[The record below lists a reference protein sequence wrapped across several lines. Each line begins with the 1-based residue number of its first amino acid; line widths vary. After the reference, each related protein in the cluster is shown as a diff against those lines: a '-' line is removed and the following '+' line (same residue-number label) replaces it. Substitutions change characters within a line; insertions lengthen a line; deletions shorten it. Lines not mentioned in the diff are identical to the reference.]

1 MNTEV
6 PLNNWLQEHRK
17 QLATAGAAL
26 LLVLPLGAQAGGV
39 VTNCT
44 ETDLRAAMTG
54 GGGVT
59 FACDGTIKLGAP
71 ITIAT
76 DTLIDGAGHQ
86 VALSGNGAVSVF
98 HVNTGTRL
106 TVANLTIGDG
116 RGVWGGAISNDGG
129 SLTLVG
135 VKFQNNV
142 ARNAEWIPVY
152 GAYSEGGVGGAIYNL
167 GTLNATNC
175 AFIGNAARQR
185 ETPDSIYIGDPY
197 FDLWVSLYA
206 FTPCQGGAI
215 YSSGALNLTGCSF
228 EGNAACAAPGYT
240 VLSGMGPAVGATE
253 GRTVAGGAIYGS
265 MPLNLSF
272 CTFSNNVACSS
283 RAIDASAFMIIEPF
297 PPVAGLSATAALGG
311 AVHANSVT
319 IYACSFVNNRVIGGA
334 GGAGGRGDFS
344 NSGAGGGMGGG
355 ATGGALCIS
364 GGSISHSSLVGNVA
378 TGGAGG
384 AGGYG
389 DDSLGHD
396 GGPGAAGGGA
406 RGGALSCSGPVL
418 MSNCTAAGN
427 AATGGAGGAGGA
439 GGRVYDYG
447 YNGGPGGS
455 GGDAHGGAL
464 SCSGLALVNSTAAG
478 NLTLGGTGG
487 EGGRGAS
494 SVHMSGNGGAGGNG
508 GHAYAM
514 PFGVVDAL
522 TNCTLALNTAVGGG
536 GGTGGIAGGGSP
548 GAPGGA
554 GNAYGGL
561 RSGVAVLNCIL
572 ATNQPA
578 NCSGWVNDIGHN
590 LSSDAGCF
598 TNSTSGNGVDP
609 RLAPL
614 VANGGP
620 TLTMA
625 LLPGS
630 PAIDAGDTSLAPAT
644 DQRGFPRPAGLA
656 ADIGAFEYGS
666 VMPTIAISRS
676 GLTGLNILGSGNA
689 NQPCRLL
696 SSMDLSS
703 WVPIATNQFGGDGT
717 VELYDSCAQGS
728 ACRFYRLATP

>member
-1 MNTEV
+1 
-6 PLNNWLQEHRK
+6 
-17 QLATAGAAL
+17 L
-26 LLVLPLGAQAGGV
+26 LLLLPSAAWAGGV

-44 ETDLRAAMTG
+44 EADLRAALAG
-54 GGGVT
+54 GGRVT
-59 FACDGTIKLGAP
+59 FACDGTVKLAVP
-71 ITIAT
+71 ITIAA
-76 DTLIDGAGHQ
+76 DTLIDGSGRQ
-86 VALSGNGAVSVF
+86 VALSGNGGVSVF

-106 TVANLTIGDG
+106 TVANLTIADA

-129 SLTLVG
+129 GLTLVG
-135 VKFQNNV
+135 VKLTNNV
-142 ARNAEWIPVY
+142 ARNADWSPFY

-206 FTPCQGGAI
+206 FTPCRGGAI
-215 YSSGALNLTGCSF
+215 CSSGALNLTGCSF
-228 EGNAACAAPGYT
+228 EDNGAFAAPGYT
-240 VLSGMGPAVGATE
+240 VLSGLGPAVEATQ
-253 GRTVAGGAIYGS
+253 GRTAVGGAIYSS
-265 MPLNLSF
+265 MPLTLIS

-283 RAIDASAFMIIEPF
+283 RGIDASGFMIIEPF
-297 PPVAGLSATAALGG
+297 PPAAGLSAAEASGG
-311 AVHANSVT
+311 AVHANSVS
-319 IYACSFVNNRVIGGA
+319 ICACSFISNRVIGGA
-334 GGAGGRGDFS
+334 GGAGGRGDLS

-364 GGSISHSSLVGNVA
+364 GGNISHSVLAGNLA

-389 DDSLGHD
+389 DESLGHD

-447 YNGGPGGS
+447 YNGGPGGK

-464 SCSGLALVNSTAAG
+464 SCSGLALVNSTAVG
-478 NLTLGGTGG
+478 NLTIAGAGG
-487 EGGRGAS
+487 EGGAGAS
-494 SVHMSGNGGAGGNG
+494 SVHLTGNGGAGGNG

-522 TNCTLALNTAVGGG
+522 TNCTLARNTAVGGG
-536 GGTGGIAGGGSP
+536 GGAGGIAGGGSP
-548 GAPGGA
+548 GAPGVA
-554 GNAYGGL
+554 GSAYGGL

-578 NCSGWVNDIGHN
+578 NCSGWVNDIGYN

-614 VANGGP
+614 ADNGGP

-625 LLPGS
+625 LLPDS

-666 VMPTIAISRS
+666 MMPTLAISRS
-676 GLTGLNILGSGNA
+676 GPSGLDIVGSGNA
-689 NQPCRLL
+689 GQSCRLL
-696 SSMDLSS
+696 AGTNLSS
-703 WVPIATNQFGGDGT
+703 WIPVATSQIDATGT
-717 VELYDSCAQGS
+717 ILFYDNCPPGS
-728 ACRFYRLATP
+728 ACRFYRLVMP